1 MTDDVI
7 NEDGHEDEPT
17 GGEQEFVRRENFDA
31 SGPIEIDVALGA
43 GRVTIALVEEP
54 GVSVEL
60 RYDPSAKNSW
70 MEGLSNVL
78 NWFGGQFGGQFGS
91 QFGGQFGGAFDEPK
105 AAAVRDTRVDLVG
118 QRLTVHTP
126 KRNHLVPLAVTVR
139 APAGS
144 HLDLNAGSAD
154 MTVTGPA
161 GKVRLSTGSGAVTID
176 RADGAAE
183 IHSGSGALRLG
194 PMLGGLRARSGTG
207 EIEVSSVGGT
217 TTLVTGSGDVWLG
230 AVQSDVKV
238 RTGSGD
244 LTVADAACGNVELI
258 TGSGEIRVGVRSGT
272 AAMVDLR
279 SGSGQARS
287 ELDLSNT
294 PPTQKARLFVR
305 GRTGS
310 GNAVVTA
317 SVG

>member
-1 MTDDVI
+1 MFTAMTDDVI
-7 NEDGHEDEPT
+7 NEDGYDGGSADQEP
-17 GGEQEFVRRENFDA
+17 EVVRQQNFDA
-31 SGPIEIDVALGA
+31 AGPVDIDVKLGA

-54 GVSVEL
+54 GVSVEV
-60 RYDPSAKNSW
+60 RHDPTATNSL
-70 MEGLSNVL
+70 MEGLSSVL
-78 NWFGGQFGGQFGS
+78 NWFGGQFGGGGFG
-91 QFGGQFGGAFDEPK
+91 EPK
-105 AAAVRDTRVDLVG
+105 SAAVRDTRIDLVG
-118 QRLTVHTP
+118 QKLTVHAP
-126 KRNHLVPLAVTVR
+126 KRNQLVPLAVTVR

-144 HLDLNAGSAD
+144 HLDLSAGSAD

-161 GKVRLSTGSGAVTID
+161 GRVQLTTGSGAVTID

-194 PMLGGLRARSGTG
+194 PMLGGLRARSGSG
-207 EIEVSSVGGT
+207 EIEVSSIGGT
-217 TTLVTGSGDVWLG
+217 TTLITGSGDVWLG

-244 LTVADAACGNVELI
+244 LTVADAACGTVELV

-272 AAMVDLR
+272 SAMVDLR

-287 ELDLSNT
+287 ELDLSDHA
-294 PPTQKARLFVR
+294 PSQAARLNVR

-317 SVG
+317 AVG

>member
-1 MTDDVI
+1 M
-7 NEDGHEDEPT
+7 
-17 GGEQEFVRRENFDA
+17 
-31 SGPIEIDVALGA
+31 ALGA

-54 GVSVEL
+54 GVSVEV
-60 RYDPSAKNSW
+60 RYDPSATNSW
-70 MEGLSNVL
+70 MQGLSSML
-78 NWFGGQFGGQFGS
+78 NWFGGQFGGQFGVGRTS
-91 QFGGQFGGAFDEPK
+91 RRRP
-105 AAAVRDTRVDLVG
+105 RCTRPG
-118 QRLTVHTP
+118 STWSASASRCTRRSGNQM
-126 KRNHLVPLAVTVR
+126 VPLAVTVR

-161 GKVRLSTGSGAVTID
+161 GRVQLHTGSGDVAMD

-194 PMLGGLRARSGTG
+194 PMLGGLRARSGSG

-244 LTVADAACGNVELI
+244 LTVADAACGDVELI
-258 TGSGEIRVGVRSGT
+258 TGFRRDPGGRAVRHGGHGGPACPGPDRH
-272 AAMVDLR
+272 AAN
-279 SGSGQARS
+279 S
-287 ELDLSNT
+287 T
-294 PPTQKARLFVR
+294 WPTSRRPRHR
-305 GRTGS
+305 G
-310 GNAVVTA
+310 
-317 SVG
+317 

>member
-1 MTDDVI
+1 VFTAMTDDVI
-7 NEDGHEDEPT
+7 NEDGYD
-17 GGEQEFVRRENFDA
+17 GEAADVVRQENFDA
-31 SGPIEIDVALGA
+31 GGPIEVDVTLGA

-54 GVSVEL
+54 GVSVEV
-60 RYDPSAKNSW
+60 RYDPTATNSL
-70 MEGLSNVL
+70 MEGLSSVL
-78 NWFGGQFGGQFGS
+78 NW
-91 QFGGQFGGAFDEPK
+91 FGGQFGGAFDEPK
-105 AAAVRDTRVDLVG
+105 SAAVHDTRIDLVG
-118 QRLTVHTP
+118 QKLTVHAP
-126 KRNHLVPLAVTVR
+126 KRNQLVPLAVTVR

-144 HLDLNAGSAD
+144 HLDLSAGSAD

-161 GKVRLSTGSGAVTID
+161 GRVQLTTGSGAVTID

-194 PMLGGLRARSGTG
+194 PMLGGLRARSGSG

-217 TTLVTGSGDVWLG
+217 TTLITGSGDVWLG

-244 LTVADAACGNVELI
+244 LTVADAACGTVELV

-272 AAMVDLR
+272 SAMVDLR

-287 ELDLSNT
+287 ELDLSHQ
-294 PPTQKARLFVR
+294 PPSQAPRLNVR

-317 SVG
+317 AVG